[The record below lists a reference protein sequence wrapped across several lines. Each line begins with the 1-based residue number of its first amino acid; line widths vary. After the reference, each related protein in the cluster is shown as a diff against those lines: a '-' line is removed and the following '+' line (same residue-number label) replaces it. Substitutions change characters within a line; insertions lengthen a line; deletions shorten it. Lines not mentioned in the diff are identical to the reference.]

1 MADTEVWDLGGPIA
15 APAAA
20 DRVPIATGANSGG
33 YSLRSDFV
41 WKNAAGQ
48 YLIGTSGSAAAPAIS
63 FSGDTNTG
71 VFSPGADTLG
81 IAAGG
86 TERLRIISSGG
97 VTMTLS
103 AGANTGLRIE
113 KDGAPS
119 PAKIRWEWNHRT
131 NDTDLLLYG
140 YDGTLF
146 KNMILADWPAG
157 ELKLGTNNFPLVAGV
172 NYVRAGA
179 DNSYPMG
186 QASFRWSII
195 YAASGTI
202 NTSDEREKTWRGAAT
217 VPELAAAKRIIGELG
232 FFQWNDSIVE
242 KGAANARYHFGV
254 RAQQVWAIM
263 ADEGLIDPLGST
275 ADPTSKYAFLCWDRW
290 DDHLE
295 SRDIIDAETGQPT
308 GETETVLTMPA
319 GDRFGIRPDQL
330 ALFLIAAQQAMIDDH
345 EARLAALEGGA

>member
-33 YSLRSDFV
+33 YSLRSDFAY
-41 WKNAAGQ
+41 KNASGQ
-48 YLIGTSGSAAAPAIS
+48 YVIGGDARPVNDGVQSMGTSANRWSAIYTATVDRGAA
-63 FSGDTNTG
+63 GN
-71 VFSPGADTLG
+71 LQLK
-81 IAAGG
+81 AAGG
-86 TERLRIISSGG
+86 SWNISAS
-97 VTMTLS
+97 
-103 AGANTGLRIE
+103 TGSI
-113 KDGAPS
+113 
-119 PAKIRWEWNHRT
+119 
-131 NDTDLLLYG
+131 
-140 YDGTLF
+140 
-146 KNMILADWPAG
+146 
-157 ELKLGTNNFPLVAGV
+157 FPLV
-172 NYVRAGA
+172 
-179 DNSYPMG
+179 DNSQPLG
-186 QASFRWSII
+186 GPVNRPSVI

-275 ADPTSKYAFLCWDRW
+275 ADPTSKYAFLCCDRW

-345 EARLAALEGGA
+345 ETRLAALEGAA